1 MVLFLAS
8 DDAAR
13 CTARDYYV
21 DAGWFGT

>member
-1 MVLFLAS
+1 VLFLAS

-21 DAGWFGT
+21 DVGWFGT